1 MMQNRTL
8 QSGTH
13 IARIN
18 SSPMPDGL
26 YEAQVFVRL
35 TREPEVAET
44 YIPVGL
50 YPSEEEALRAAEERA
65 ERALRDHEF

>member
-1 MMQNRTL
+1 MPGRIL

-13 IARIN
+13 IARTDTA
-18 SSPMPDGL
+18 PHPGGW

-44 YIPVGL
+44 YIPAGM
-50 YPSEEEALRAAEERA
+50 YASEEEALRAAEERA
-65 ERALRDHEF
+65 ERALREHEF